1 MGSVYNR
8 KTMKWATPLLVVAC
22 LASALAKK
30 QRAFSLFSVVS
41 FPNDECTTTT
51 DATMKGIC
59 RTAEECGD
67 SGGTESGNCASGFG
81 VCCYHTIV
89 AAGEITNNLT
99 YIQNT
104 GYPTTTGS
112 TADTASKS
120 AAFTVKG
127 GANICQVRLD
137 FDDVELLQP
146 VAGVCTAT
154 THDQLTIAS
163 TSQALTGVTNL
174 CGTLTGSHLYLN
186 NDGADPAA
194 TVTVTLGSTLGARKW
209 KIKTTQIEC
218 DNLAKAPDGCL
229 QYYTGVSGSFT
240 SFNGGSTTNAMLAN
254 QDYTACI
261 RKEAGMCK
269 FGVRQSRGHNKT
281 PNAFSLSATSIA
293 TAVAGGA
300 TCSTTNLSWITI
312 PGAATIPTF
321 CGGIL
326 STVTGNTDPSVV
338 ISDKTPFSIGVVA
351 LAAPTANAKGFD
363 ISYQQIPCDQ

>member
-1 MGSVYNR
+1 
-8 KTMKWATPLLVVAC
+8 
-22 LASALAKK
+22 
-30 QRAFSLFSVVS
+30 
-41 FPNDECTTTT
+41 
-51 DATMKGIC
+51 MKGIC

-127 GANICQVRLD
+127 GSNICQVRLD

-261 RKEAGMCK
+261 RKEAGMCS
-269 FGVRQSRGHNKT
+269 FGVRQSRGMGET

-326 STVTGNTDPSVV
+326 SSVTGATDPSVV

-351 LAAPTANAKGFD
+351 LAAPTANTLGFD
-363 ISYQQIPCDQ
+363 VTYSQIPCDQ